1 MKCETEL
8 STYWPNL
15 WVKLILLGNFNKN
28 SLIIFEHKSRD
39 HKSWYTP
46 YPGATQANCI
56 PWAGSVGP
64 WPWNLHQVLL
74 PLPLTKACAIP
85 VEPCSVLQLGDGW
98 FTLLWAGWD
107 GNRGTIF
114 ESSPHWGSHFWLA
127 SREMK
132 TIIPHLLAPCPSPQA
147 TMKINMLFLKHLCTV
162 VSWEKNQQKLINL
175 SSEQGFEDYRR
186 KAS

>member
-15 WVKLILLGNFNKN
+15 WVKLILLGNFSKN

-46 YPGATQANCI
+46 YPGAPQANCI

-74 PLPLTKACAIP
+74 PLSLTKASLYVPSLWSP
-85 VEPCSVLQLGDGW
+85 VVCSSLGMGD
-98 FTLLWAGWD
+98 
-107 GNRGTIF
+107 
-114 ESSPHWGSHFWLA
+114 SHF
-127 SREMK
+127 
-132 TIIPHLLAPCPSPQA
+132 
-147 TMKINMLFLKHLCTV
+147 
-162 VSWEKNQQKLINL
+162 
-175 SSEQGFEDYRR
+175 SEQGGTGTEGLSLSLVLTEGHTSGLLLVKWRLLSHTSLPLAHLPRLPWKSTCCFW
-186 KAS
+186 STCVQ